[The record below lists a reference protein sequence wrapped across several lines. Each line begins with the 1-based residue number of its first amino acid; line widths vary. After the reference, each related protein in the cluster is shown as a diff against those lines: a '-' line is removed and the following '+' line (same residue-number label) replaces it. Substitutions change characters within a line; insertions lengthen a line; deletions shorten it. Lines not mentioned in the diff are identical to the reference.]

1 MGVAHYKVGMV
12 AKIFARFARNYTYNT
27 TILKILDPPLNF
39 SLSRSSINICK
50 FSFPSFKLRNNP

>member
-50 FSFPSFKLRNNP
+50 FSFP